1 MGKKKILF
9 VDDELDMRIFLSTV
23 LKTEGYEPIAARN
36 AIEGIQKAR
45 DVSPDLVIMDVMMPQ
60 AGGVTLFQEI
70 KKDERLKHIPIIMLT
85 GHSEKRRVMVARDA
99 GVTEFLAKPI
109 SAKGL
114 YQRILTVVANPRP
127 FIKTKHYF
135 GPDRRRNA
143 NAAYIGVER
152 RTGGRAEVMQQPSL
166 LDKVRSGN

>member
-85 GHSEKRRVMVARDA
+85 GV
-99 GVTEFLAKPI
+99 
-109 SAKGL
+109 SAKAFSHHLKMLNIRMDDSLPPPDAYMEKPLDPAKLVETIERLLRRKGAEPP
-114 YQRILTVVANPRP
+114 ANP
-127 FIKTKHYF
+127 
-135 GPDRRRNA
+135 
-143 NAAYIGVER
+143 
-152 RTGGRAEVMQQPSL
+152 S
-166 LDKVRSGN
+166 

>member
-1 MGKKKILF
+1 
-9 VDDELDMRIFLSTV
+9 MRIFLSTV

-85 GHSEKRRVMVARDA
+85 GV
-99 GVTEFLAKPI
+99 
-109 SAKGL
+109 SAKAFSHHL
-114 YQRILTVVANPRP
+114 KMLNIRMDDSLPPPDAYMEKPLDPAQLVKTIERLLAPR
-127 FIKTKHYF
+127 
-135 GPDRRRNA
+135 
-143 NAAYIGVER
+143 
-152 RTGGRAEVMQQPSL
+152 
-166 LDKVRSGN
+166 